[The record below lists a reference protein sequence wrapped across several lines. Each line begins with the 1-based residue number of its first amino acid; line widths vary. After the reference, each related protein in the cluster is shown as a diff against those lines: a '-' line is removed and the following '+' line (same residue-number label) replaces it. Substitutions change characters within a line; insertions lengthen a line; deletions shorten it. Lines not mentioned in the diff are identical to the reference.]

1 MTIAANSATL
11 NQPIR
16 LIVVDDSSATR
27 WLLQRVFDGD
37 PSLEVIGSAADAA
50 EARQLIKRLD
60 PDVITL
66 DVEMPGMNGI
76 DFLRNLMRFHPMPV
90 VMVSTMTR
98 RGAETTLDALALGAV
113 DYIPKPRGAL
123 EPGQFAAYS
132 AELIRKVKAA
142 STARVRAIGNA
153 ARRPVPIA
161 EHPPTRT
168 RPRRNDR
175 PSRQIIAVGA
185 STGGTEALHGLL
197 AACGEDVPGV
207 LVVQHITDE
216 FNELFVR
223 RLASLLPV
231 PVRNAVHG
239 EVICEGHVYVA
250 PAGTHLAVRSTGGAF
265 ECVLSGQDPVC
276 FHRPSVDV
284 LFESMAAVVGPSGIG
299 VILTGMGQDGARG
312 LVAMRAAGAHT
323 IAQDEQSSVVWG
335 MPGSAVRL
343 GGAAEVLP
351 LDSIAPSIRSRTTSS

>member
-1 MTIAANSATL
+1 MTLAANSAAL

-16 LIVVDDSSATR
+16 VIVVDDSSATR
-27 WLLQRVFDGD
+27 WLLQRVFDSD
-37 PSLEVIGSAADAA
+37 PSIEVIGSAADAA
-50 EARQLIKRLD
+50 EARELIKRLD

-66 DVEMPGMNGI
+66 DVQMPGMNGI
-76 DFLRNLMRFHPMPV
+76 DFLRNLMRFRPMPV
-90 VMVSTMTR
+90 VMVSTLTR

-113 DYIPKPRGAL
+113 DYVSKPRGAL
-123 EPGQFAAYS
+123 EPGEFAAYS

-142 STARVRAIGNA
+142 STARVRATGNSAQPPLPA
-153 ARRPVPIA
+153 ARRPA
-161 EHPPTRT
+161 ART
-168 RPRRNDR
+168 HSQRDDC

-197 AACGEDVPGV
+197 AACGEGAPGI

-223 RLASLLPV
+223 RLAGLLPV

-239 EVICEGHVYVA
+239 EVVCDGHVYVA
-250 PAGTHLAVRSTGGAF
+250 PAGKHLAIRSARGAF
-265 ECVLSGQDPVC
+265 ECVLSDQDPVC

-284 LFESMAAVVGPSGIG
+284 LFESMAAEVGPSGIG

-323 IAQDEQSSVVWG
+323 IAQDEESSVVWG

-343 GGAAEVLP
+343 GAAVEVLS
-351 LDSIAPSIRSRTTSS
+351 LDSIAPSIRSRTAST